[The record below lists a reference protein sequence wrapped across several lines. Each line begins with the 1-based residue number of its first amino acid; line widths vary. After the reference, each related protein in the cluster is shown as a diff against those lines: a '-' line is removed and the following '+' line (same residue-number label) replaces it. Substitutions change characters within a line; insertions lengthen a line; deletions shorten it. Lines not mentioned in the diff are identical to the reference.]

1 MTTPVIHGPSY
12 SPYVR
17 TTRLALEEK
26 GAPYELVLVDMIGG
40 AHKQPDF
47 LARNPFGK
55 LPAFSHGGLNLYET
69 SAMIRYIDRAL
80 PGPALQPTGSSAMAR
95 VDQVIS
101 IIDSFAYGSMIGQ
114 LVWQRLIV
122 PMLKGQPDEAVVAA
136 SLPQTTL
143 CLSEFARLLD
153 ADPWF
158 GGESMSLADL
168 HLAPLLAYVT
178 MTPEGPA
185 LLVAQPAL
193 KAWWDRMSSRPSMAG
208 TQPQFG

>member
-17 TTRLALEEK
+17 TSRLTLEEK
-26 GAPYELVLVDMIGG
+26 GAPYELVPVDMIGG

-55 LPAFSHGGLNLYET
+55 LPAFSHAGLKLYET
-69 SAMIRYIDRAL
+69 SAITRYIDRSL
-80 PGPALQPTGSSAMAR
+80 PGPALQPSGAIAMAR

-101 IIDSFAYGSMIGQ
+101 IVDSFAYGSIIGQ

-143 CLSEFARLLD
+143 CLSEFARLL
-153 ADPWF
+153 AGDPWF
-158 GGESMSLADL
+158 GGDSISLADL
-168 HLAPLLAYVT
+168 HVAPLLAYLT

-185 LLVAQPAL
+185 LLGAQPAL
-193 KAWWDRMSSRPSMAG
+193 KAWWDRMSIRPSMAS